1 MIILEIFSNLNNSMM
16 GQKQPKVCH
25 LEATKPGLS
34 RRPLAIARTGK
45 DRKASFFIRLDS
57 DTWWTWNK

>member
-1 MIILEIFSNLNNSMM
+1 MM

-34 RRPLAIARTGK
+34 RRPLAIEGTGK
-45 DRKASFFIRLDS
+45 DRKASFFIRLAS